1 MTKAALITAL
11 MLAGAPALAQT
22 AQPAGPPDTAAPTTP
37 PASAQT
43 PAPGTTTT
51 APDATTTA
59 PSTTTTQP
67 TDQTAPA
74 TTTPSTDQ
82 STSGTAAPTTGETN
96 STAADAQASTTA
108 SSDPIAATVSAD
120 WGKYDANSN
129 KNLNRAEFNKWI
141 GDLQKAAEKK
151 APTRAYLSNAFRK
164 ADGDKSGTVSQDEL
178 TAFLKG

>member
-11 MLAGAPALAQT
+11 MLAAAPALAQT

-37 PASAQT
+37 PASEQT
-43 PAPGTTTT
+43 STPGTTPTPT
-51 APDATTTA
+51 AEQPV
-59 PSTTTTQP
+59 PTTTTTP
-67 TDQTAPA
+67 TDQSAP
-74 TTTPSTDQ
+74 
-82 STSGTAAPTTGETN
+82 GTAAPTTGETT

-120 WGKYDANSN
+120 WAKYDANSN
-129 KNLNRAEFNKWI
+129 KNLNRTEFNKWI
-141 GDLQKAAEKK
+141 GDLQAAADKK

-164 ADGDKSGTVSQDEL
+164 ADSDKSGTVSQDEL

>member
-22 AQPAGPPDTAAPTTP
+22 AQPAGPPDVAAPTTP
-37 PASAQT
+37 PASEQT
-43 PAPGTTTT
+43 P
-51 APDATTTA
+51 A
-59 PSTTTTQP
+59 PSTTTTPTPEQPVPTTTTTTP
-67 TDQTAPA
+67 TDQSAP
-74 TTTPSTDQ
+74 
-82 STSGTAAPTTGETN
+82 GTAAPTTSETN
-96 STAADAQASTTA
+96 STAADTQASTTA

-120 WGKYDANSN
+120 WAKYDANSN

-141 GDLQKAAEKK
+141 GDLQAAAEKK